1 MAATIYNNIEE
12 KLIDFLYQ
20 EKAIQI
26 GNFTLSSGKKSMFYI
41 DLRIIQSHPLHF
53 RNSIFL
59 LKQYIL
65 NNIGLENFD
74 YICSL
79 PTSGTI
85 FGIALAYELFKPHI
99 YIRKTLKNYGTNKNI
114 EGNLIH
120 KSRILL
126 IDDVMTTGHSLNSA
140 IEVLK
145 NCSEI
150 KHVLVF
156 VNRTNESGNLLK
168 DVNIQLNHI
177 ISSNNI
183 FNTLFKN
190 KRISK
195 DELDR
200 LKQENIKP

>member
-1 MAATIYNNIEE
+1 MNIHNHIEE
-12 KLIDFLYQ
+12 KLIDFLFQ

-59 LKQYIL
+59 LKQHIL

-114 EGNLIH
+114 EGDLISN
-120 KSRILL
+120 SRILL
-126 IDDVMTTGHSLNSA
+126 IDDVITTGHSLISA
-140 IEVLK
+140 IEALRDF
-145 NCSEI
+145 SEI

-156 VNRTNESGNLLK
+156 VNRANESENLLK
-168 DVNIQLNHI
+168 SFNIPLNHI
-177 ISSNNI
+177 ISSNTI
-183 FNTLFKN
+183 FSTLFKN

-195 DELDR
+195 DVLDGLKHEL
-200 LKQENIKP
+200 